1 MRKMLYL
8 LLAVTMVFSATA
20 VFSQTVTVRGTVIS
34 SSNNDGVPNA
44 TVTVKGT
51 TRATQTDAK
60 GNFSIQAAK
69 GDILVLSSVGFK
81 PMEFKV
87 SDNATP
93 KITLSSTEEMLG
105 EVVVTALDIK
115 RNPRELG
122 YSVQKVNGEELK
134 ETQRENF
141 VTGLQGRVSG
151 LSVLPTS
158 GQAGAS
164 SAVVLRGF
172 NSLSQSNQPLF
183 VIDGIIMDNSTI
195 DENSNGG
202 QGIGLARELPAAG
215 NQNPGNRNSDYSNRA
230 SDLNPNDIETITVLK
245 GPEATALYGSQAS
258 SGAII
263 ITTRKAKSN
272 QFALQ
277 YDNSFRVQ
285 KATRFPE
292 TFDVYQNGTNG
303 VNTDVFL
310 YFGEPYPADAR
321 KFDNIDI
328 FFRTGFAQTHNLGM
342 DFGVKNSVFR
352 VSGSYFDQ
360 KGVVPENDFKRIN
373 FRISNTTKIGDK
385 IDIIPSLAYV
395 NSVNDKVLRS
405 AGGYMNSLL
414 IWPRTNSILYY
425 EDQDGDK
432 VPLFNS
438 NPNAEYDNPFFSVNK
453 NKSRDVTDRYMATLG
468 LNFRPFEWLSL
479 AGRFGYDTYKTDG
492 YTVYHPQSF
501 FIPQSFN
508 GAQDNYFLKYKGYN
522 HTITATAKKKVGD
535 FNFRLMAGT
544 MWQDYETSM
553 FSISG
558 NNLTDPLRTD
568 TSNTAPATR
577 VKLLRNYNGEY
588 NQQILRQIAYF
599 GEFAV
604 NYKNMVF
611 LSYTH
616 RFESASTLPEQN
628 RNYNYPGASLSLILS
643 DMIPGLR
650 KSDAFSYFKLR
661 GSVAG
666 TARLNSPY
674 STQSVFVNNQ
684 ASGGGFSYGFTNA
697 NPNLR
702 PEKQQTF
709 EMGAELRF
717 VKNRYG
723 LDVTY
728 YNTLNKDQI
737 VEGFRLSYGTGYIL
751 NTQNAASTRN
761 TGLEITAD
769 ANFFSSKDFGWNLK
783 LNFNKMWNK
792 VIKMPPNVSEYY
804 NPYTWVNG
812 ARNGISIN
820 QPTTTITSTGYLR
833 NNNGDILISPLNGLP
848 LIDGLYKVRGDRN
861 PDFALGIL
869 NSFRYKNWKFSF
881 LFDLKVGGDIYN
893 GTEYFL
899 TRTGRGRLTEDRL
912 TPRVI
917 KGVLSDGK
925 QNTATPTVN
934 TISVVPYYNDEY
946 YRTMPDEAFIEKD
959 VNWLKLRDA
968 TLSYVLPKYKMR
980 YIKGLKNLE
989 FFVTGNDLILITNYT
1004 GADPAVNSSTAGLK
1018 GVGGFG
1024 FDFGTLPT
1032 PMGVNFGLRAGF

>member
-51 TRATQTDAK
+51 NRATQTDAR

-93 KITLSSTEEMLG
+93 RITLSSTEEMLG

-141 VTGLQGRVSG
+141 VNGLQGRVSG

-215 NQNPGNRNSDYSNRA
+215 NQNPGNRNSDYSNRMT
-230 SDLNPNDIETITVLK
+230 DLNPNDIETITVLK

-438 NPNAEYDNPFFSVNK
+438 NPNAEYDNPFFSVYK

-553 FSISG
+553 FSVSG

-628 RNYNYPGASLSLILS
+628 RNYN
-643 DMIPGLR
+643 
-650 KSDAFSYFKLR
+650 
-661 GSVAG
+661 
-666 TARLNSPY
+666 
-674 STQSVFVNNQ
+674 
-684 ASGGGFSYGFTNA
+684 
-697 NPNLR
+697 
-702 PEKQQTF
+702 
-709 EMGAELRF
+709 
-717 VKNRYG
+717 
-723 LDVTY
+723 
-728 YNTLNKDQI
+728 
-737 VEGFRLSYGTGYIL
+737 
-751 NTQNAASTRN
+751 
-761 TGLEITAD
+761 
-769 ANFFSSKDFGWNLK
+769 
-783 LNFNKMWNK
+783 
-792 VIKMPPNVSEYY
+792 
-804 NPYTWVNG
+804 
-812 ARNGISIN
+812 
-820 QPTTTITSTGYLR
+820 
-833 NNNGDILISPLNGLP
+833 
-848 LIDGLYKVRGDRN
+848 
-861 PDFALGIL
+861 
-869 NSFRYKNWKFSF
+869 
-881 LFDLKVGGDIYN
+881 
-893 GTEYFL
+893 
-899 TRTGRGRLTEDRL
+899 
-912 TPRVI
+912 
-917 KGVLSDGK
+917 
-925 QNTATPTVN
+925 
-934 TISVVPYYNDEY
+934 
-946 YRTMPDEAFIEKD
+946 
-959 VNWLKLRDA
+959 
-968 TLSYVLPKYKMR
+968 
-980 YIKGLKNLE
+980 
-989 FFVTGNDLILITNYT
+989 
-1004 GADPAVNSSTAGLK
+1004 
-1018 GVGGFG
+1018 
-1024 FDFGTLPT
+1024 
-1032 PMGVNFGLRAGF
+1032 